1 MGSLRLHDGE
11 ANVGGPLEERP
22 QVVAIGIE
30 RTAEVLA
37 RKAAAAT
44 WASSK
49 PGSSMMVARVFES
62 ESSTDMALLL
72 QLGEPANTGLGVVD

>member
-30 RTAEVLA
+30 RTAEV
-37 RKAAAAT
+37 
-44 WASSK
+44 
-49 PGSSMMVARVFES
+49 PGKKSCRCH
-62 ESSTDMALLL
+62 
-72 QLGEPANTGLGVVD
+72 LGLIEAGVLDDGGQSFRI